1 MTQSFKT
8 KLYIPIAPSF
18 PFAENQQNELKKQPL
33 HLTLDCCNILFVHV
47 GAAASWKQPGQWK
60 KKAHNSNKLTL
71 FTHF

>member
-33 HLTLDCCNILFVHV
+33 HLTLV

-60 KKAHNSNKLTL
+60 KKHIIPTN
-71 FTHF
+71 